1 MCAELLADML
11 YDAYGSEL
19 IHFDTFHKM
28 RDSCPKKG
36 LKHNQ
41 IQLIQLRT
49 LPPPSTV
56 RSKPM
61 AVWACTSGNAAPL
74 SQITAK

>member
-28 RDSCPKKG
+28 RDSCPKG
-36 LKHNQ
+36 GPKHNQ

-49 LPPPSTV
+49 LPPPSAV
-56 RSKPM
+56 RTKPM
-61 AVWACTSGNAAPL
+61 AVWACT
-74 SQITAK
+74 